1 MKMKKVL
8 MILLSILM
16 LGACAPKTPSSDA
29 PVDRL
34 ETIKQNGK
42 IVVAMEGTWQPFTYH
57 DENNNLVGFD
67 VEVAKYI
74 ADYLGVEVEYVEGE
88 WDGLLMG
95 VESGRYDM
103 LVNGVGVTEERK
115 KTYDFSDAY
124 AYDKAV
130 VMVKED
136 NNEITKMEDLA
147 GKVTANTISSNYA
160 QIAESYGAKVTGVDD
175 LAQTIELLK
184 NGRVDATLNA
194 EVVYLDYTKTV
205 PDAGVKIAC
214 YADKVWDIAIPMQK
228 GSPKLVA
235 AVNEAIAAAH
245 ADGTLSKL
253 SEKYFGID
261 ITKK

>member
-1 MKMKKVL
+1 MKKVL
-8 MILLSILM
+8 AVLLSILM
-16 LGACAPKTPSSDA
+16 LSACSVKSNTGDVELNS
-29 PVDRL
+29 L
-34 ETIKQNGK
+34 EAVKQRGK
-42 IVVAMEGTWQPFTYH
+42 IIVAMEGTWQPFTYH

-103 LVNGVGVTEERK
+103 LVNGCDVTDERK
-115 KTYDFSDAY
+115 QTYDFSDAY
-124 AYDKAV
+124 AYDKVV

-136 NNEITKMEDLA
+136 NDDIKTMEDLK
-147 GKVTANTISSNYA
+147 GKTTANTISSTYA
-160 QIAESYGAKVTGVDD
+160 QIAERYGATVNGVDD
-175 LAQTIELLK
+175 LIQTIELLK
-184 NGRVDATLNA
+184 NGRVDATINA

-205 PDAGVKIAC
+205 DDAGVKVAC
-214 YADKVWDIAIPMQK
+214 YADDVWEIAIPMKK
-228 GSPKLVA
+228 GSPELVA

-261 ITKK
+261 ITKR

>member
-16 LGACAPKTPSSDA
+16 LSACAPKTPTSDA

-42 IVVAMEGTWQPFTYH
+42 LVVAMEGTWQPFTYH

-95 VESGRYDM
+95 VQSGRYDM
-103 LVNGVGVTEERK
+103 LVNGVDVTDERK
-115 KTYDFSDAY
+115 DTYDFSDAY
-124 AYDKAV
+124 AYDKVV

-136 NNEITKMEDLA
+136 NEEIKTLDDLK
-147 GKVTANTISSNYA
+147 GKTTANTISSTYA
-160 QIAESYGAKVTGVDD
+160 QIAERYGATVNGVDD
-175 LAQTIELLK
+175 LTQTIELLK

-205 PDAGVKIAC
+205 PDAGVKVAC
-214 YADKVWDIAIPMQK
+214 YADDVWEIAIPMQK
-228 GSPKLVA
+228 GSPELVA